1 MPADRVA
8 VLGVGNMGS
17 AMARRLAGKGFEVVL
32 YNRTRDRADALAADI
47 GARVVT
53 SPAEAARTADVLI
66 TMVADDDALRRLCS
80 SDDGIVAGAQP
91 GNVTLQTSTVLP
103 DTVRDLGETFAG
115 RGLAFLD
122 APVSGSVT
130 TAASG
135 ELTLMVGGATK
146 DLERARPVLEAIGKR
161 IFHIG
166 DVGAAAAV
174 KLAVNDIILAL
185 DVAIAEALVLAEAA
199 GVDRAV
205 AYDVFAG
212 GAAGAPF
219 VQYKRAAF
227 VDPESVP
234 PAFSFE
240 LAQKDMSLI
249 LALAERTGV
258 PMSQARA
265 NSAVL
270 RAAADTLGR
279 NRDFSEVAT
288 HLRSLRALEK
298 EETSSHG

>member
-1 MPADRVA
+1 
-8 VLGVGNMGS
+8 MGS
-17 AMARRLAGKGFEVVL
+17 AMARRLAGQGFPVVL

-47 GARVVT
+47 GARVVA

-66 TMVADDDALRRLCS
+66 TMVADDDALRRLCGS
-80 SDDGIVAGAQP
+80 EDGIVAGAQP
-91 GNVTLQTSTVLP
+91 GNVTVQTSTVLP
-103 DTVRDLGETFAG
+103 DTVRELGETFAG

-135 ELTLMVGGATK
+135 ELTLMVGGATE

-166 DVGAAAAV
+166 DVGAAAAI

-185 DVAIAEALVLAEAA
+185 DVAISEALVLAEAA

-227 VDPESVP
+227 VDPGAAP

-249 LALAERTGV
+249 LALAGRTGV
-258 PMSQARA
+258 PMTQAQT

-270 RAAADTLGR
+270 QAAADALGSE
-279 NRDFSEVAT
+279 RDFSEVAT
-288 HLRSLRALEK
+288 HLRSLTAGNK
-298 EETSSHG
+298 EEITNHG